1 MVPKYHF
8 GGFSPPGSKPRWDF
22 PTMFGV
28 VKLGWGLPDGEN
40 FFTIA
45 LAVLSQ
51 YRRVTHTYRQTDRH
65 IRTPMAI
72 ARLTALR
79 GQKRDR
85 SLAGCLPIVY
95 TTLISGNF
103 RKFPWNIK
111 FPEILQLHLQRM
123 SKITMFTVFSLIQA
137 RPPIQAE
144 GHRDM

>member
-1 MVPKYHF
+1 MVPKCHF
-8 GGFSPPGSKPRWDF
+8 GGFLPPGAKPRWDF

-28 VKLGWGLPDGEN
+28 VKLWLGPTRWWKN
-40 FFTIA
+40 FYDSLSRFVTIPA
-45 LAVLSQ
+45 CD
-51 YRRVTHTYRQTDRH
+51 TYIQTDRH

-103 RKFPWNIK
+103 RKFLWNIK

-123 SKITMFTVFSLIQA
+123 SKITTFTVFSLIQA